1 MQIASHIC
9 KRLVLKTL
17 QIELNMGNND
27 KESTRYEKLL
37 ELNICNND
45 KESTRYEKLLEE
57 ELTVR

>member
-1 MQIASHIC
+1 
-9 KRLVLKTL
+9 
-17 QIELNMGNND
+17 MGNND